1 MWVSSSMK
9 GVRWTHVLRL
19 LAVLG
24 VLASLIDL
32 ALVRSALG
40 RTDTGYI
47 TVRYRAVGAYFMIF
61 SPASEADATLLV
73 RRLFGRQR
81 RERDWHPVIP
91 ETPDWFSV
99 FVPFSR

>member
-1 MWVSSSMK
+1 M
-9 GVRWTHVLRL
+9 LRL

-61 SPASEADATLLV
+61 FPASEADATLLV
-73 RRLFGRQR
+73 GRLFGRQR
-81 RERDWHPVIP
+81 TERDWHPVNFGDL
-91 ETPDWFSV
+91 TGCSV
-99 FVPFSR
+99 FIPFCR